1 MRRLNDPTVTAM
13 WCVVGGLALLGIVVA
28 LATMVWGSG

>member
-1 MRRLNDPTVTAM
+1 MRRFSDPTVTAM
-13 WCVVGGLALLGIVVA
+13 WCLVGALAIMGVAVA